1 MARTGLSKAQVK
13 ATRAQLIAEG
23 RYPSVD
29 AVREAL
35 GNTGS
40 KSTIHKYLKELESED
55 GDAAERRDDSA
66 RALHALVEQL
76 ADRLHLDA
84 ERRMQAIRA
93 EYEQALRLKDAQLA
107 ELREQV
113 GELVERLNELET
125 AAPSAPARQP
135 APQPQAGARSAAQR
149 KSLREIG
156 FGFFGNLLTG
166 SRNGGRD
173 ASPFSSMLTSG
184 RSDILDID
192 ELRPSGLQFNS

>member
-76 ADRLHLDA
+76 AERLHLDA
-84 ERRMQAIRA
+84 ERRMAALRA
-93 EYEQALRLKDAQLA
+93 EHEQALQQKDAQLA
-107 ELREQV
+107 ALREQV
-113 GELVERLNELET
+113 AQLAGRLDELHADVPA
-125 AAPSAPARQP
+125 AAPAIPPKEAPGH
-135 APQPQAGARSAAQR
+135 AGQR

-156 FGFFGNLLTG
+156 FGFFGNLLSS
-166 SRNGGRD
+166 SRNGGRE

-184 RSDILDID
+184 RSDVLDVE

>member
-84 ERRMQAIRA
+84 EQRMAAMRA
-93 EYEQALRLKDAQLA
+93 EYEQALQRKELELA

-113 GELVERLNELET
+113 AQLSGRLDERH
-125 AAPSAPARQP
+125 ADVPAVAPVRQP
-135 APQPQAGARSAAQR
+135 NEAPVHAGQR

-156 FGFFGNLLTG
+156 FGFFGNLLSS
-166 SRNGGRD
+166 SRNGGRE

-184 RSDILDID
+184 RSDILDVE
-192 ELRPSGLQFNS
+192 ELRPSGLQFNN

>member
-1 MARTGLSKAQVK
+1 MARIGLSKAQVK
-13 ATRAQLIAEG
+13 ATRAQLVAAG

-55 GDAAERRDDSA
+55 GEGAERRDDSA

-84 ERRMQAIRA
+84 ERRMQLMRA
-93 EYEQALRLKDAQLA
+93 EYEQSLRQKDVEVA
-107 ELREQV
+107 ELRAQ
-113 GELVERLNELET
+113 LTQLAARLHELEGD
-125 AAPSAPARQP
+125 APVAAPARPPRTAP
-135 APQPQAGARSAAQR
+135 AQAGQR

-156 FGFFGNLLTG
+156 FGFFGNLLTS
-166 SRNGGRD
+166 SRNGGRE

-184 RSDILDID
+184 RTDVVDVD
-192 ELRPSGLQFNS
+192 ELRPSGLKFNT

>member
-13 ATRAQLIAEG
+13 DTRAQLIAAG

-66 RALHALVEQL
+66 RALHTLVEQL

-84 ERRMQAIRA
+84 ERRMQAMRA
-93 EYEQALRLKDAQLA
+93 EYELALRQKELELA
-107 ELREQV
+107 ALREQV
-113 GELVERLNELET
+113 GQLSAQLHEI
-125 AAPSAPARQP
+125 AAEAPAVAPARQP
-135 APQPQAGARSAAQR
+135 KAPAQAAAR

-156 FGFFGNLLTG
+156 FGFFGNLLTS
-166 SRNGGRD
+166 SRNGGRE
-173 ASPFSSMLTSG
+173 ASPFSSIVTSG
-184 RSDILDID
+184 RSDIVDIE
-192 ELRPSGLQFNS
+192 ELRPSGLQFNN